1 MVGARPGSRPIL
13 GVTFD
18 PSEDHALRVIVA
30 GGGYKWTQIDG
41 AFVAEGDEGRDSQLA
56 RHPVDVGLRECRV
69 EVGGGGL
76 CEKAGSVDNLV
87 VRSTKHLGGII
98 EPSRQDAEHLLT
110 KVASKSHGYRTG
122 VTENDSE

>member
-1 MVGARPGSRPIL
+1 M
-13 GVTFD
+13 
-18 PSEDHALRVIVA
+18 LRVIVA

-56 RHPVDVGLRECRV
+56 RHPVDAGLRECRV

-76 CEKAGSVDNLV
+76 CEKAESVDNFV
-87 VRSTKHLGGII
+87 VRSAKQYLGGII
-98 EPSRQDAEHLLT
+98 GPSQQDAEHLLT
-110 KVASKSHGYRTG
+110 KVASKPHDYRTG